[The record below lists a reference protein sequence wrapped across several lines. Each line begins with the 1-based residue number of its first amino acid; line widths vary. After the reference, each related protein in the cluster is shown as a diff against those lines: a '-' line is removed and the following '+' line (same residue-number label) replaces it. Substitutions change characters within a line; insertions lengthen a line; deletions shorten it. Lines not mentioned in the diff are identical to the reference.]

1 MGTQTSIERLDFKE
15 NTYYRRMITGLVLFT
30 IALGVF
36 FIMIEI
42 FLIPGTTIFGVAG
55 AGAIVAALY
64 FAYTNEPAWL
74 GNVALLSTVGLS
86 IIMFFLGKKMAQSQT
101 LSLVE
106 KEIKGRVNEQE
117 HFEDVELGNTGTAIS
132 ALRPNGT
139 IKINGNRFEAQA
151 QNGYIQSGA
160 YVTVVEIQHQKLI
173 VQIVQE

>member
-1 MGTQTSIERLDFKE
+1 
-15 NTYYRRMITGLVLFT
+15 MIIGLVLFT

-55 AGAIVAALY
+55 AGAIIAALY

-86 IIMFFLGKKMAQSQT
+86 ILMFFLGKKMAQSKS

-106 KEIKGRVNEQE
+106 KEIKGRVNEQK
-117 HFEDVELGNTGTAIS
+117 HFEDVEIGNQGTTLS

-151 QNGYIQSGA
+151 QSGYIQSGTE
-160 YVTVVEIQHQKLI
+160 VKVVEIQHQKLI

>member
-1 MGTQTSIERLDFKE
+1 
-15 NTYYRRMITGLVLFT
+15 MITGLVLFT

-55 AGAIVAALY
+55 AGAIIAALY

-74 GNVALLSTVGLS
+74 GNGALISTVGLS
-86 IIMFFLGKKMAQSQT
+86 VLMFFLGKRMAQSQT

-106 KEIKGRVNEQE
+106 KEIKGRVNQQE
-117 HFEDVELGNTGTAIS
+117 HFEEVQLGDLGQAIS

-139 IKINGNRFEAQA
+139 IKIKGHRFEAQA
-151 QNGYIQSGA
+151 QNGYIQSGTD
-160 YVTVVEIQHQKLI
+160 VSVVEIQHQKFI

>member
-1 MGTQTSIERLDFKE
+1 
-15 NTYYRRMITGLVLFT
+15 MITGLVLFT

-55 AGAIVAALY
+55 AGAILAALY

-86 IIMFFLGKKMAQSQT
+86 ILMFFIGKKMAQSQA

-106 KEIKGRVNEQE
+106 KEIKGRVNEQK
-117 HFEDVELGNTGTAIS
+117 HFEDVKIGYQGTALS

-151 QNGYIQSGA
+151 QSGYIQSGTE
-160 YVTVVEIQHQKLI
+160 VKVVEIQHQKLI

>member
-1 MGTQTSIERLDFKE
+1 
-15 NTYYRRMITGLVLFT
+15 MITGLVLFT

-86 IIMFFLGKKMAQSQT
+86 IFMFFLGKKMAQSQS

-117 HFEDVELGNTGTAIS
+117 HFEEVQLGNTGTAIS

-139 IKINGNRFEAQA
+139 ININGNRFEAQA

-160 YVTVVEIQHQKLI
+160 NVKVVEIQHQKLI

>member
-1 MGTQTSIERLDFKE
+1 
-15 NTYYRRMITGLVLFT
+15 
-30 IALGVF
+30 
-36 FIMIEI
+36 
-42 FLIPGTTIFGVAG
+42 
-55 AGAIVAALY
+55 
-64 FAYTNEPAWL
+64 
-74 GNVALLSTVGLS
+74 
-86 IIMFFLGKKMAQSQT
+86 MAQSQT

-151 QNGYIQSGA
+151 QNGYIQSGT

>member
-1 MGTQTSIERLDFKE
+1 
-15 NTYYRRMITGLVLFT
+15 
-30 IALGVF
+30 
-36 FIMIEI
+36 
-42 FLIPGTTIFGVAG
+42 
-55 AGAIVAALY
+55 
-64 FAYTNEPAWL
+64 
-74 GNVALLSTVGLS
+74 NVALLSTVGLS
-86 IIMFFLGKKMAQSQT
+86 IIMFFLGKKMAQSQS

-117 HFEDVELGNTGTAIS
+117 HFEDVELGNTGVDII

-160 YVTVVEIQHQKLI
+160 HVTVVEIQHQKLI

>member
-1 MGTQTSIERLDFKE
+1 
-15 NTYYRRMITGLVLFT
+15 
-30 IALGVF
+30 
-36 FIMIEI
+36 
-42 FLIPGTTIFGVAG
+42 
-55 AGAIVAALY
+55 
-64 FAYTNEPAWL
+64 
-74 GNVALLSTVGLS
+74 
-86 IIMFFLGKKMAQSQT
+86 MAQSQS

-117 HFEDVELGNTGTAIS
+117 HFEDVELGNTGVAIS

-160 YVTVVEIQHQKLI
+160 HVTVVEIQHQKLI